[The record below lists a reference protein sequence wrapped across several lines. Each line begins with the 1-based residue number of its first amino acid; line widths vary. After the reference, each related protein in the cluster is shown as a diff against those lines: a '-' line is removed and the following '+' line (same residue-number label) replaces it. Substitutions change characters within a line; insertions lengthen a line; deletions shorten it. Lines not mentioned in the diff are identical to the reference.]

1 MLYHKSVGTIIAAR
15 FYIKL
20 SARFGE
26 REYMQKP
33 SRLPDALGAYAQRQ
47 VARFH
52 MPGHKGRGMAGF
64 MRPELSQW
72 DITELSFSDNLH
84 SPNTII
90 ADAQNAYAQCY
101 GAKHTFFLV
110 NGATAGILAV
120 LLSLPEGSRV
130 LLGRDCHRSAISG
143 IALAGLDCRFVQ
155 PAYEKTFGL
164 WGCVTPEAL
173 EQALKEEPA
182 DAVLVTSP
190 NYYGLCADIPAL
202 SRIAH
207 AHGALLF
214 VDAAH
219 GAHFPFSDA
228 LPPTPAGCA
237 DAWVNSAHKTMNALG
252 QAAVLHVD
260 KSMDVSAVQQAL
272 SLVQTS
278 SPSYLLLAS
287 LDWALYTASQPRC
300 WTQAV
305 NVCHTLEKSM
315 NGLLGLSVLPQS
327 VAGSAGIAHLD
338 PTRVTVDVSRR
349 GITGFAAQRALEE
362 RDVYVEFSDVRRVT
376 CICTPADD
384 SVWYEMLLDGLCTLP
399 YGTELPPQVH
409 AQYPAVLRI
418 MPVREAVRAQK
429 EVLPLAAC
437 AGKIAA
443 DSVGV
448 YPPGIPLWTP
458 GERIT
463 EEAVAFLKI
472 QQVLGAELFGAQE
485 NNVIVVRE

>member
-1 MLYHKSVGTIIAAR
+1 
-15 FYIKL
+15 
-20 SARFGE
+20 
-26 REYMQKP
+26 
-33 SRLPDALGAYAQRQ
+33 
-47 VARFH
+47 

-64 MRPELSQW
+64 MRPELAQW

-84 SPNTII
+84 NPSDII
-90 ADAQNAYAQCY
+90 ADAESAYAEVY
-101 GAKHTFFLV
+101 GAANTFFLV
-110 NGATAGILAV
+110 NGATAGILAM
-120 LLSLPEGSRV
+120 LLSLPQGARV
-130 LLGRDCHRSAISG
+130 LMGRDCHRSAISG
-143 IALAGLDCRFVQ
+143 VALAGHDCRFVQ
-155 PAYEKTFGL
+155 PAYEKKFGL

-173 EQALKEEPA
+173 EQAFNEGPA

-219 GAHFPFSDA
+219 GAHFPFSEV
-228 LPPTPAGCA
+228 LPPTPAGHA

-252 QAAVLHVD
+252 QAAMLHVN
-260 KSMDVSAVQQAL
+260 KNMPLYAVQQAL

-287 LDWALYTASQPRC
+287 LDWALYSARHSRC

-305 NVCHTLEKSM
+305 NVCRTLTASM
-315 NGLLGLSVLPQS
+315 DGLLGLSALPQS
-327 VAGSAGIAHLD
+327 IVGSAGIAHID
-338 PTRVTVDVSRR
+338 PTRIIVDVSRR
-349 GITGFAAQRALEE
+349 GITGFVAQRALEE
-362 RDVYVEFSDVRRVT
+362 RDVYVEFSDVRRVG

-384 SVWYEMLLDGLCTLP
+384 PMWYEMLLNGLCTLP
-399 YGTELPPQVH
+399 YGTELPPRMP
-409 AQYPAVLRI
+409 AQYPVLERS
-418 MPVREAVRAQK
+418 MPAREAVCGQK

-437 AGKIAA
+437 AGRTAA

-463 EEAVAFLKI
+463 EEAVAFLQA
-472 QQVLGAELFGAQE
+472 QQALGAELFGVPEHHA
-485 NNVIVVRE
+485 IVVRR

>member
-1 MLYHKSVGTIIAAR
+1 
-15 FYIKL
+15 
-20 SARFGE
+20 
-26 REYMQKP
+26 MQKP

-52 MPGHKGRGMAGF
+52 MPGHKGRGMGAF
-64 MRPELSQW
+64 MRPELAGW

-90 ADAQNAYAQCY
+90 ADAQGAYAKRY
-101 GAKHTFFLV
+101 DAKHTFFLV
-110 NGATAGILAV
+110 NGATAGILAM

-143 IALAGLDCRFVQ
+143 IALAGHECRFIK
-155 PAYEKTFGL
+155 PAYEQKFGL
-164 WGCVTPEAL
+164 WGCVTPEEL
-173 EQALKEEPA
+173 ERTLKEEPA
-182 DAVLVTSP
+182 DAVLITSP

-207 AHGALLF
+207 ANGALFF

-219 GAHFPFSDA
+219 GAHFPFSEA
-228 LPPTPAGCA
+228 LPPTPAGHA

-252 QAAVLHVD
+252 QAAMLHVGEN
-260 KSMDVSAVQQAL
+260 MELYAVRQAL

-305 NVCHTLEKSM
+305 NVCHTLQKSID
-315 NGLLGLSVLPQS
+315 GLLGLSTLPQS
-327 VAGSAGIAHLD
+327 IVGSAGIAHVD

-349 GITGFAAQRALEE
+349 GITGFTAQRALEE
-362 RDVYVEFSDVRRVT
+362 RDIYVEFSDVCRVT

-384 SVWYEMLLDGLCTLP
+384 PIWYEMLLDCLCTLP
-399 YGTELPPQVH
+399 YGTELPPRTP
-409 AQYPAVLRI
+409 AQYPELKRV
-418 MPVREAVRAQK
+418 MPVREAVRAKK
-429 EVLPLAAC
+429 ETVPLAAC
-437 AGKIAA
+437 AGRTAA
-443 DSVGV
+443 DTVGI

-458 GERIT
+458 GERIS
-463 EEAVAFLKI
+463 EEAVAFLQD

-485 NNVIVVRE
+485 NHAIVVR